1 MYPDGMVLTRNR
13 STTSSIDNPAFI
25 HPEISASTCKGTAG
39 LEILPL
45 TVPSGKTVVILV
57 LLLVRTIQGYIMYL
71 QYSHLH
77 NLTFRCQHVK

>member
-77 NLTFRCQHVK
+77 NLCQHVK